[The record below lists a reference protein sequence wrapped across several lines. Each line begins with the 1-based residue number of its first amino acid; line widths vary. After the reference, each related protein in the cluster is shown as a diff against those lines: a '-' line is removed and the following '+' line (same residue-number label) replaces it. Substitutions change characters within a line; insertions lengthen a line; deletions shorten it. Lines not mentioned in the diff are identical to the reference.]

1 MSQDRAAW
9 LYALLSRLEE
19 PLHQDMAAA
28 LRSLYRRCQ
37 VLRAAPEPS
46 PPACLAGL
54 NLCIAIT
61 GRHFGQGEEY
71 VDTHNEAAPTTDTV
85 VERQQ
90 DEDENED
97 DDEEDEEEEGLVKE

>member
-85 VERQQ
+85 GERQQ
-90 DEDENED
+90 EYENVD
-97 DDEEDEEEEGLVKE
+97 DDDGVEEEEGLVKE